1 VKAYVFDTH
10 IFVWYV
16 GGRRVARA
24 AARAFREIDRGVSR
38 AWIPA
43 VVPVELALLRERARC
58 EVGIAELEVTLDRNP
73 ELRILPLD
81 LAQAREF
88 ALLPRAL
95 DPFDRMMLAAARSMR
110 CPLLTADRVLRAA
123 KLVETIWD

>member
-1 VKAYVFDTH
+1 MKAYVFDTH

-16 GGRRVARA
+16 GGRRVGRA
-24 AARAFREIDRGVSR
+24 AARAFREIDRGLIR

-58 EVGIAELEVTLDRNP
+58 EVGITELEVTLDRNP

-81 LAQAREF
+81 LAQAR
-88 ALLPRAL
+88 
-95 DPFDRMMLAAARSMR
+95 
-110 CPLLTADRVLRAA
+110 
-123 KLVETIWD
+123 